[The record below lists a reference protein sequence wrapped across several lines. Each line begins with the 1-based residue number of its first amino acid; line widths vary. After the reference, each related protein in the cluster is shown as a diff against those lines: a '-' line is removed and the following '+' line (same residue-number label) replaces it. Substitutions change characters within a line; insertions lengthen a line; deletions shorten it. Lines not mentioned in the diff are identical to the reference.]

1 MAFGQIVTASKTPEK
16 AVKFLFERDF
26 DEPVVEI
33 DPTAPEAPCGRTNAE
48 LEQLLAEAHEA
59 GRAQAAEE
67 ARVAAEATIA
77 QMIEGLAANVR
88 ALMEDRLALQQ
99 QLTREAAQLAHA
111 IALKLTP
118 RLMKAHPLAE
128 IERLTEDCLR
138 ELGDEPRLVIRLHEA
153 MLPRMK
159 ARIDAMARAA
169 GYEGAVVLLGDDTM
183 SPLDCRID
191 WANGGTER
199 RVASLIKTVEETVN
213 RYLATPAPAEA
224 PAAQTEEQ

>member
-1 MAFGQIVTASKTPEK
+1 MAFGQTVTVNRTPDK

-33 DPTAPEAPCGRTNAE
+33 DPSAPEAPCGRTNAE
-48 LEQLLAEAHEA
+48 LDQLLAEAHEA
-59 GRAQAAEE
+59 GREQAAEE
-67 ARVAAEATIA
+67 ARVAAEASIA
-77 QMIEGLAANVR
+77 QVVDGLAEGVQTLIA
-88 ALMEDRLALQQ
+88 DRLALQQ

-153 MLPRMK
+153 MLPQMK
-159 ARIDAMARAA
+159 ARIDGLARAA
-169 GYEGAVVLLGDDTM
+169 GYDGAVVLLGDDGM

-199 RVASLIKTVEETVN
+199 RLAPLLKTVEEAVT
-213 RYLATPAPAEA
+213 RYLATPAPAA
-224 PAAQTEEQ
+224 HNEEQ